1 MLVKSVLLGTSLVE
15 SIVPK
20 STGIIA
26 HCGNESWR
34 PRGGFQGLLTWEKV
48 CDWSFYVILY
58 LSPIYQSLHV

>member
-20 STGIIA
+20 SIIA

-34 PRGGFQGLLTWEKV
+34 PRGGFQGLLTMGELV